1 MKKTPK
7 FIFSIILSIFLFSF
21 FSCNDA
27 IFSDIRNE
35 VELDN
40 AKISGPVLSIVR
52 YKDNIFA
59 VNGRVYYQSKF
70 AAKRSWIE
78 MPTNMTGIIYD
89 LAANQSNLYACTLL
103 FEDDNDGYN
112 VPTTRTLWRYDG
124 SSWSAIYSA
133 AYSSLV
139 DFYVFCTNTPK
150 EANRKAFF
158 KYGSSVYELNDTSE
172 NYMAELTPDD
182 EGNGTLS
189 DGSNYTISGASISSV
204 KSATVLNGEV
214 ILSIYR
220 ATTSDETEESEA
232 TYVYTATGSVISYS
246 TDGTYWTTVSTNSD
260 DILSIGFSQDY
271 MLLGTDEGIQ
281 HVLISDNV
289 PQSSIQ
295 DFNNNAASA
304 LSSYYVIDSLL
315 VVDPSKSEYTT
326 PIFASTEFDGSSS
339 STSATLTNVGLWGY
353 YPSKGEWNRQ

>member
-1 MKKTPK
+1 MKKTLK
-7 FIFSIILSIFLFSF
+7 FILSIILSIFLFSF

-52 YKDNIFA
+52 YKNNIFA
-59 VNGRVYYQSKF
+59 VNGRVYYQSKS

-89 LAANQSNLYACTLL
+89 LAADQSNLYACTLL

-150 EANRKAFF
+150 DANRKAFF
-158 KYGSSVYELNDTSE
+158 KYGSSVYGLNDTSE
-172 NYMAELTPDD
+172 NYMAELD
-182 EGNGTLS
+182 S
-189 DGSNYTISGASISSV
+189 SSYTIFGSSISSV
-204 KSATVLNGEV
+204 KSATMLNGEV

-220 ATTSDETEESEA
+220 ATTSNETEENKA

-246 TDGTYWTTVSTNSD
+246 TDGTNWTTVSTDSD

-289 PQSSIQ
+289 PQSSTQ

>member
-1 MKKTPK
+1 MKKTLK

-59 VNGRVYYQSKF
+59 VNGRVYYQSKS
-70 AAKRSWIE
+70 AAERSWVE

-89 LAANQSNLYACTLL
+89 LAADQSNLYACTLL

-172 NYMAELTPDD
+172 NYMAEL
-182 EGNGTLS
+182 NS
-189 DGSNYTISGASISSV
+189 SSYTIFGNSISSV
-204 KSATVLNGEV
+204 KSATVLNGKV

-220 ATTSDETEESEA
+220 ATTSNETEENEA
-232 TYVYTATGSVISYS
+232 TYVYTATRSVISYS
-246 TDGTYWTTVSTNSD
+246 TDGTNWTTVSTDSD

-271 MLLGTDEGIQ
+271 MLLGTGEGIQ

-289 PQSSIQ
+289 PQSSTQ